1 MKHLKL
7 KGNIIIII
15 CKLFVISSIC
25 VCGLKQTVSAAE
37 PRIYTVNQDGTG
49 DYTSIMEG
57 VETVSDGDTLLLY
70 PGIYNEYVNICDK
83 TVNILGVDKE
93 LCIIQS
99 DTADYEQVPL
109 FVAAGKISNVTVYG
123 VHKKSKEY
131 YSGYAIHIE
140 QDYLYGRDLCFEN
153 CKIISENNYCVG
165 LGCRGES
172 SVSFIECDF
181 VSMGYGGAMYFHD
194 YPTPEYG
201 GESRIIMKNCKIYNF
216 KNPYYISAQS
226 FYEQNRVYI
235 TFQNV
240 KVHTVAY
247 DEKDLYRENNMCSG
261 VTVDEII
268 SLQNSIYNPVM
279 IYNLDRNESQNF
291 IMMLNEKNALQVMPE
306 ILKEGITFLHLQEQE
321 VKNEEGYTVFI
332 TNVSEE
338 TQNGWCGLDQ
348 TFLTEDSFG
357 NTFQEMNYIVVDNE

>member
-1 MKHLKL
+1 MEHLKR
-7 KGNIIIII
+7 KENIILTICRLFIIVS
-15 CKLFVISSIC
+15 LC
-25 VCGLKQTVSAAE
+25 VCAYRQTVSAE
-37 PRIYTVNQDGTG
+37 ESKIYIVSPDGTG

-57 VETVSDGDTLLLY
+57 VEAVGDGDTLLLY

-83 TVNILGVDKE
+83 TVNIVGVDKDI
-93 LCIIQS
+93 CVIQS
-99 DTADYEQVPL
+99 DTADYAQVPL
-109 FVAAGKISNVTVYG
+109 FVAAGKISNVTIYG
-123 VHKKSKEY
+123 VHKKNKEY

-140 QDYLYGRDLCFEN
+140 QDYLFGRDLSFEH

-181 VSMGYGGAMYFHD
+181 ISTGYGGAMYFHD

-201 GESRIIMKNCKIYNF
+201 GESRIIMKNCQIYNY

-226 FYEQNRVYI
+226 FYEENRVYI

-261 VTVDEII
+261 LTVDEMMA
-268 SLQNSIYNPVM
+268 LQNNISEPVM
-279 IYNLDRNESQNF
+279 VYDFNQNESQKF
-291 IMMLNEKNALQVMPE
+291 IMLLYEKSATKLMPE
-306 ILKEGITFLHLQEQE
+306 MLKEGITFLHLQEQE
-321 VKNEEGYTVFI
+321 VENEERYTVFI
-332 TNVSEE
+332 ENVSEE
-338 TQNGWCGLDQ
+338 TKQGWCGLDQ
-348 TFLTEDSFG
+348 TFLTEDSYG
-357 NTFQEMNYIVVDNE
+357 NTFSEMNYAVGIDE